1 MREQGDA
8 VILRR
13 PQTGTYF
20 NVIPENNMER
30 RTFIGAAAA
39 TLALTAAAQLA
50 AAPLTAADQGDYVLL
65 DQNEKH
71 THAHAHGA
79 AAATG
84 KVNEDLLKATAACL
98 AAGRVCLNH
107 CINQLA
113 AGDKTMEACAKAA
126 NQMLALCDATNNL
139 AAQNAPLLA
148 AVAKQ
153 CAEACKQCADHHAEC
168 KACHEA
174 CLECADACNKAAA

>member
-39 TLALTAAAQLA
+39 TLALTAAATA
-50 AAPLTAADQGDYVLL
+50 AA
-65 DQNEKH
+65 EEH
-71 THAHAHGA
+71 THAHAHAHGA

-84 KVNEDLLKATAACL
+84 KVNEELLKATAACL

-113 AGDKTMEACAKAA
+113 AGDKTMEACAKAV

-153 CAEACKQCADHHAEC
+153 CAEACKQCAEACKEHADHHAEC

>member
-1 MREQGDA
+1 
-8 VILRR
+8 
-13 PQTGTYF
+13 
-20 NVIPENNMER
+20 MER

-39 TLALTAAAQLA
+39 TLALSAAATAAA
-50 AAPLTAADQGDYVLL
+50 
-65 DQNEKH
+65 EEH
-71 THAHAHGA
+71 THAHAHAHGA

-153 CAEACKQCADHHAEC
+153 CAEACKQCAEACKEHADHHAEC